1 MQMVDR
7 GDEDVAVPK
16 RRAGAQSGTSVELGD
31 VLAQLMEDQLLP
43 EQARFES
50 VGEQWAQLLPP
61 EVRQHSKIAGISGG
75 QLKVLVDAPAY
86 MYELQLRSAQL
97 IEQLQRRCPR
107 ARIRKIKLAV
117 G

>member
-1 MQMVDR
+1 MVDS
-7 GDEDVAVPK
+7 GDEDVVAPK
-16 RRAGAQSGTSVELGD
+16 HRARAQPGTSVELGD
-31 VLAQLMEDQLLP
+31 VLAQLMEEQILP
-43 EQARFES
+43 QQAHFAS
-50 VGEQWAQLLPP
+50 VGEQWAQLLPL

-107 ARIRKIKLAV
+107 ARIRKIKLVV